1 MRVSILGV
9 DFDPLTLAEAAER
22 ADALVQEGAG
32 GYIVTANP
40 EIVLRCRK
48 DDSYRAAVNGADLV
62 LPDGVGDLMAGRI
75 LGTPLPERVTGAD
88 LTPRLLSRLH
98 PVISRTGS

>member
-22 ADALVQEGAG
+22 ADALVQKGAG

-62 LPDGVGDLMAGRI
+62 LPDGVGYLFIMLFSELFII
-75 LGTPLPERVTGAD
+75 LN
-88 LTPRLLSRLH
+88 
-98 PVISRTGS
+98 